1 MSDQIEYPKLRPVER
16 VPVSDEERVVV
27 LRDPSGIAENMLA
40 LGGPTLYVA
49 AMMDG
54 RHSRT
59 DIQAEFMRRFGEIL
73 FSNQLDEIIQKLDE
87 AHFLESPRLR
97 THRDKLRADY
107 RAAPYRPLREGAAL
121 APDNRDLDE
130 YLDEMLA
137 TSEPGSDRVAG
148 FVAPHLDYPRGA
160 PCYSAVYRGLAE
172 RTQARRF
179 VILGT
184 NHFGEATAV
193 TGTKKDFDTPHGV
206 VAHDGKFMDEVNR
219 RCGAD
224 LCERELDHAREHS
237 VELQV
242 VLLKKALGRRPFKI
256 APFLCPDACGSTG
269 TAPLDGRG
277 VDLRS
282 FATHLRDLIALDG
295 VPTCIIAGADLSH
308 VGRFFGDERPLDDA
322 YLESVNASDN
332 EAVSH
337 LLAADPEGLLACVAA
352 TGNSTKICSTGCL
365 FVIATV
371 LQGRARPV
379 LRQYHQAV
387 TAEIENCVTC
397 AAVDYIA

>member
-16 VPVSDEERVVV
+16 VPVSGEERVVV

-73 FSNQLDEIIQKLDE
+73 FSNQLDEIIQKLDD
-87 AHFLESPRLR
+87 AHYLESPRLR

-107 RAAPYRPLREGAAL
+107 RAAPYRPLREGASF

-137 TSEPGSDRVAG
+137 TSDPGQDRVAG
-148 FVAPHLDYPRGA
+148 FVAPHLDYPRGVA
-160 PCYSAVYRGLAE
+160 CYAAAYSGLAE
-172 RTQARRF
+172 RTRARRL

-206 VAHDGKFMDEVNR
+206 VAHDGKFMDELDS

-242 VLLKKALGRRPFKI
+242 VLLKKVLGRRPFTI
-256 APFLCPDACGSTG
+256 VPYLCPDACGSTG
-269 TAPLDGRG
+269 TVPMDGRG
-277 VDLRS
+277 ADLRS
-282 FATHLRDLIALDG
+282 FAAHLRDLIAEDG

-308 VGRFFGDERPLDDA
+308 IGRFFGDERPLDDA
-322 YLESVNASDN
+322 YLESVRASDS

-337 LLAADPEGLLACVAA
+337 LLAADPDGFLACVK
-352 TGNSTKICSTGCL
+352 TTRNSTKICSTGCL
-365 FVIATV
+365 YVIASV

-379 LRQYHQAV
+379 LRHYHQAV
-387 TAEIENCVTC
+387 TAELENCVTC
-397 AAVDYIA
+397 AAVDYVV